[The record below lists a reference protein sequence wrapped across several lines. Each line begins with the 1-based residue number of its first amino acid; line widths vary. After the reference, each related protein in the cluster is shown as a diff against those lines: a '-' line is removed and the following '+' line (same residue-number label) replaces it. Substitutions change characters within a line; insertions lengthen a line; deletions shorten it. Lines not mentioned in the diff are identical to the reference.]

1 MKAQDKIKFV
11 RGMDKVVSEQGR
23 VHGSMVSNSSVFC
36 SKMVDFVDS
45 Y

>member
-1 MKAQDKIKFV
+1 
-11 RGMDKVVSEQGR
+11 MDLIVSEQGQ
-23 VHGSMVSNSSVFC
+23 VPGIMANNSNVFC